1 MTQNTENPTPTGSGI
16 PFRSGDFASLPE
28 ALDYAATGAT
38 GINIYS
44 GRGTLAERLTYADL
58 RDQARNLAKRLV
70 GAGLQPGDRVAM
82 LAETDG
88 DFCRAFMACQYA
100 GLVPAPMP
108 LPAAFGGRAAY
119 IDHLRRMI
127 ESADANAAFAPNAF
141 REWLAEATEGLDLNF
156 SGTVAD
162 LADHPAADT
171 LPQVGPDD
179 IAYLQFSSGSTRF
192 PVGVAVTQRAL
203 RANAEAISRYGLEIK
218 GSDRCTS
225 WLPMYHDMG
234 LVGFLLVP
242 VMTQVSLDLMA
253 TRDFARRPF
262 LWLKLIT
269 ENGGTLSFSPNFG
282 FELCLRRAK
291 SAPLDGIDLS
301 SWRGAGLGGDMI
313 RPSVL
318 EDFATTF
325 APVNFRREAFVPS
338 YGMAEATLALSF
350 HALDTGPV
358 ADDLDLDRLENDR
371 VAAAPGPGT
380 KRSRAFAQCG
390 TILPGHEL
398 IVVDEDD
405 TPLPDLHVGRIRV
418 RGPSLMKHYYGQPEQ
433 TAAALRPDGWLETGD
448 LGYLR
453 DGALVITGRA
463 KDLIIVNG
471 RNIWPQDLEWSAE
484 RGVDALRA
492 GDAAAVSLDDDGGEE
507 RVVMLIQCRSSDPE
521 VRAALQA
528 DVASVLAADHSVEA
542 EVVLVPHNSLPHTS
556 SGKLSRSKSRKM
568 FLDGAFEPVPAT

>member
-1 MTQNTENPTPTGSGI
+1 MTQTAEGPTPTDSGI

-28 ALDYAATGAT
+28 AMDYAATGAT

-44 GRGTLAERLTYADL
+44 GRGALAERLPYAKL
-58 RDQARNLAKRLV
+58 RNQARDLALRLV
-70 GAGLQPGDRVAM
+70 GAGLKPGERVAM

-108 LPAAFGGRAAY
+108 LPAAFGGRATY
-119 IDHLRRMI
+119 VDHLRRMVL
-127 ESADANAAFAPNAF
+127 SADATAAFAPTAF
-141 REWLAEATEGLDLNF
+141 KDWLADATEGLDLNF

-162 LADHPAADT
+162 LAQHAAADA
-171 LPQVGPDD
+171 LPDMGPDD

-192 PVGVAVTQRAL
+192 PTGVAVTQRAL
-203 RANAEAISRYGLEIK
+203 RANVEAISRYGLK
-218 GSDRCTS
+218 MGPGDRCTS

-242 VMTQVSLDLMA
+242 IMTQVSLDLMA

-282 FELCLRRAK
+282 YELCLRRAK
-291 SAPLDGIDLS
+291 SAPLDGIDLKT
-301 SWRGAGLGGDMI
+301 WRGAGLGGDMI

-318 EDFATTF
+318 EDFARVF
-325 APVNFRREAFVPS
+325 GEAGFRREAFVPS

-350 HALDTGPV
+350 HPLDTGPV
-358 ADDLDLDRLENDR
+358 ADALDLDRLENDR
-371 VAAAPGPGT
+371 LAVAPGPET
-380 KRSRAFAQCG
+380 KRARDFAQCG
-390 TILPGHEL
+390 PILPGHDVEVL
-398 IVVDEDD
+398 DEDD
-405 TPLPDLHVGRIRV
+405 HPLPDLHVGRIRV
-418 RGPSLMKHYYGQPEQ
+418 RGPSLMKHYYNQPEQ

-453 DGALVITGRA
+453 DGAIVITGRA

-471 RNIWPQDLEWSAE
+471 RNIWPHDLEWSVE
-484 RGVDALRA
+484 HGVEMLRA
-492 GDAAAVSLDDDGGEE
+492 GDAAAIMLDDDGAEE
-507 RVVMLIQCRSSDPE
+507 RVAVLVQCRSADPAIRQKLK
-521 VRAALQA
+521 V
-528 DVASVLAADHSVEA
+528 DVAAVLAADHSVEA
-542 EVVLVPHNSLPHTS
+542 DVILVPHNTLPHTS

-568 FLDGAFEPVPAT
+568 LLDGAFEPAPAG

>member
-1 MTQNTENPTPTGSGI
+1 MTQSTTDPTPTKSGI

-28 ALDYAATGAT
+28 ALDYAATGTT
-38 GINIYS
+38 GINVYS
-44 GRGTLAERLTYADL
+44 GRGALAERLPYTDL
-58 RDQARNLAKRLV
+58 RDQARDLARRLI
-70 GAGLQPGDRVAM
+70 GAGLAPGERVAL

-88 DFCRAFMACQYA
+88 DFVRAFMACQYA

-108 LPAAFGGRAAY
+108 LPAAFGGRATYLA
-119 IDHLRRMI
+119 HLRRMI
-127 ESADANAAFAPNAF
+127 QSADATAAFAPTSF
-141 REWLAEATEGLDLNF
+141 RDWLAEAVDGLDLAF
-156 SGTVAD
+156 AGTVSD
-162 LADHPAADT
+162 LADREAEGD

-203 RANAEAISRYGLEIK
+203 RANVEAISRHGLEMRA
-218 GSDRCTS
+218 GDRCTS

-242 VMTQVSLDLMA
+242 LMTQVSLDLMA

-282 FELCLRRAK
+282 YELCLRRAK

-301 SWRGAGLGGDMI
+301 SWRAAGLGGDMI

-318 EDFATTF
+318 EDFARVFGT
-325 APVNFRREAFVPS
+325 AGFRREAFVPS

-350 HALDTGPV
+350 QPLNTGPM
-358 ADDLDLDRLENDR
+358 ADELDLDRLENDR
-371 VAAAPGPGT
+371 LAVAPSPDT

-390 TILPGHEL
+390 PILPGHEIAVL
-398 IVVDEDD
+398 DEDD
-405 TPLPDLHVGRIRV
+405 APLPDLHVGRVRV

-433 TAAALRPDGWLETGD
+433 TAAALSDDGWLETGD

-484 RGVDALRA
+484 HGVEALRA
-492 GDAAAVSLDDDGGEE
+492 GDAAAVARDDDGGEE
-507 RVVMLIQCRSSDPE
+507 RVVMLIQCRSADADA
-521 VRAALQA
+521 RAALAA
-528 DVASVLAADHSVEA
+528 DVAAVLAADHSVEA
-542 EVVLVPHNSLPHTS
+542 EVVLVPHNALPHTS

-568 FLDGAFEPVPAT
+568 LLDGAFDPTPAG